1 MSLLDKGSAK
11 RLLGSLTVLI
21 LTIAFLECA
30 LWLVSARSKAI
41 RALLSSQRVDP
52 LVSDPVLEYRLN
64 PALPDND
71 KAGFRNASLIEA
83 PFLIALG
90 DSQTYGT
97 GVSREQSWPQQLAS
111 LSGEQAYNMGVPGY
125 GPVQEFVLMSRAVTS
140 HPRWVAEAF
149 YSGNDLYDAYHMV
162 YTRNQI
168 IDFRSNDQSTI
179 NAIDKA
185 EAQSPLTQTIDRLS
199 DVYGGKFDSSGGTS
213 DDHQPIAN
221 PIRRFLSEHSRLWG
235 LLRAVRRA
243 VTDEPWN
250 EQLSQA
256 RRSGGLWVPFE
267 KGRVRTVLVPDYR
280 FVALNMEDPRIRE
293 GLRVSIEA
301 MRRMSNISQKS
312 GVHFTVVL
320 IPTKELVFFETFRD
334 DRDGA
339 LVAVKQLA
347 NEEQQ
352 MLAEFKNQ
360 LRSSGISY
368 VDMLPA
374 LCKSLSAGESPFFI
388 TSDGHLNMRG
398 QKVVAAALWGAITA
412 MGN

>member
-1 MSLLDKGSAK
+1 
-11 RLLGSLTVLI
+11 
-21 LTIAFLECA
+21 
-30 LWLVSARSKAI
+30 
-41 RALLSSQRVDP
+41 
-52 LVSDPVLEYRLN
+52 
-64 PALPDND
+64 
-71 KAGFRNASLIEA
+71 
-83 PFLIALG
+83 
-90 DSQTYGT
+90 
-97 GVSREQSWPQQLAS
+97 
-111 LSGEQAYNMGVPGY
+111 
-125 GPVQEFVLMSRAVTS
+125 
-140 HPRWVAEAF
+140 
-149 YSGNDLYDAYHMV
+149 MV

-168 IDFRSNDQSTI
+168 IDLRSNDQSTI

-185 EAQSPLTQTIDRLS
+185 EAESPLSQTVDRLS
-199 DVYGGKFDSSGGTS
+199 DVNGGKFDSSGGS
-213 DDHQPIAN
+213 DEQLVN
-221 PIRRFLSEHSRLWG
+221 PIRRFFSEHSRLWG
-235 LLRAVRRA
+235 VLRAVRRA

-250 EQLSQA
+250 EQVSQA

-267 KGRVRTVLVPDYR
+267 KGRIRTVLVPQYR

-360 LRSSGISY
+360 LRLSGISY

-374 LCKSLSAGESPFFI
+374 LCASLSAGESPFFI

-398 QKVVAAALWGAITA
+398 HKVVAAALWRAITA